1 MPYEY
6 DVFLSH
12 NSKDK
17 AAVEI
22 IAKTLQQKFNLKCWL
37 DKWNLVPG
45 EPWQEALEEALNQC
59 ESVAIFVGPD
69 TISPWENEEMRSAL
83 EERVHNKA
91 RRVIP
96 VLLPGSV
103 NSRKP
108 RLPRFLKR
116 LTWVDLR
123 AGLDNEE
130 ALYVLGCGIKGIAP
144 GQLANSATLSSLLP
158 SENLE
163 TVQLILEGEFS
174 EFNEL
179 KREDLVGVLAALLHV
194 DKSSVK
200 ILRTYQGSIILEIE
214 LAEAGAI
221 RLLKYFEDG
230 DFRLKKLGLI
240 SVKLLKRPEEAKR
253 KAQSASEPEVTGQLT
268 SPELPGGNAAAVVNR
283 GGMNAEQ
290 AWQAVLGQLQME
302 MPRAS
307 FDTWVRDTKPL
318 SYQDGTLTIG
328 VRNTYA
334 RDWLESRLASTVSRL
349 LVGIMN
355 TPVAVNFRVHGE
367 TVGNLN
373 DKEYFPRP
381 GKNAIYDQSAPLS
394 NLNPR
399 YLFETFVVGSGN
411 RLAHAAC
418 LAVAEKPS
426 RAYNPL
432 FLFGNVGL
440 GKTHLLHAIGNA
452 CHMRGLNVLYVTAE
466 EFTNDM
472 IIAIRT
478 HTNQAFREK
487 YRSADVLLVDDIQ
500 FIGGKVS
507 TQEEFFHTFNTLH
520 GQDKQ
525 IVVVSDRSPK
535 SLNTLD
541 ERLRSRFEWGLT
553 ADIQPPDLET
563 RLAILRSKAE
573 RTGRQVPDEILES
586 IARRVQSNIRELEG
600 ALNRILAFADLSGA
614 HLSSQLVEVALA
626 DLLPRR
632 SDVQPEKIIELV
644 AKEWQ
649 TSVEALLGRDR
660 SQKIAQPRQVAM
672 YLLRKETDAS
682 LPQIGEV
689 LGGRDHTA
697 VMYAI
702 EKIAS
707 EIETKTDLR
716 KRVHKVLE
724 ILHAPAA

>member
-1 MPYEY
+1 
-6 DVFLSH
+6 
-12 NSKDK
+12 
-17 AAVEI
+17 
-22 IAKTLQQKFNLKCWL
+22 
-37 DKWNLVPG
+37 
-45 EPWQEALEEALNQC
+45 
-59 ESVAIFVGPD
+59 
-69 TISPWENEEMRSAL
+69 
-83 EERVHNKA
+83 
-91 RRVIP
+91 
-96 VLLPGSV
+96 
-103 NSRKP
+103 
-108 RLPRFLKR
+108 
-116 LTWVDLR
+116 
-123 AGLDNEE
+123 
-130 ALYVLGCGIKGIAP
+130 
-144 GQLANSATLSSLLP
+144 
-158 SENLE
+158 
-163 TVQLILEGEFS
+163 
-174 EFNEL
+174 
-179 KREDLVGVLAALLHV
+179 
-194 DKSSVK
+194 
-200 ILRTYQGSIILEIE
+200 
-214 LAEAGAI
+214 
-221 RLLKYFEDG
+221 
-230 DFRLKKLGLI
+230 
-240 SVKLLKRPEEAKR
+240 
-253 KAQSASEPEVTGQLT
+253 
-268 SPELPGGNAAAVVNR
+268 
-283 GGMNAEQ
+283 MNVEQ
-290 AWQAVLGQLQME
+290 AWQSVLGQLQME

-328 VRNTYA
+328 VRNAYA

-355 TPVAVNFRVHGE
+355 ASVAVNFIVN
-367 TVGNLN
+367 GN
-373 DKEYFPRP
+373 DAEVIADEAPPSSGQPEPAAVFEQPTRP
-381 GKNAIYDQSAPLS
+381 S
-394 NLNPR
+394 NMNPR

-418 LAVAEKPS
+418 LAVAEKPA

-432 FLFGNVGL
+432 FLYGGVGL

-452 CHMRGLNVLYVTAE
+452 CHARGLNVLYVSSE

-472 IIAIRT
+472 INAIRT

-500 FIGGKVS
+500 FIAGKES

-525 IVVVSDRSPK
+525 IIVSSDRPPK

-573 RTGRQVPDEILES
+573 RSGRQVPDEILES

-626 DLLPRR
+626 DLLPQR

-644 AKEWQ
+644 AREWQ

-689 LGGRDHTA
+689 LGGRDHTT

-707 EIETKTDLR
+707 DIETKTDLR
-716 KRVHKVLE
+716 KRVVNIKQQLYGQGAVV
-724 ILHAPAA
+724 